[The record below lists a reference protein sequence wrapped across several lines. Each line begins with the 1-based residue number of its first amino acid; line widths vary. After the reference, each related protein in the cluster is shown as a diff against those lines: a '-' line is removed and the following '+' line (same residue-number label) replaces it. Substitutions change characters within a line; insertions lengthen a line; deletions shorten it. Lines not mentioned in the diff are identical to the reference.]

1 MTTMKAAMATRYLTD
16 QDKASLKNRI
26 NRLKGH
32 ADSVARMIDEG
43 QCVDVIL
50 TQVAAL
56 KGAASQLAV
65 ELVRHHLTSCATTCM
80 PGTRDEVIRKVAD
93 ALASVM

>member
-1 MTTMKAAMATRYLTD
+1 MALKTAMETGYLAEEDKAAL
-16 QDKASLKNRI
+16 QHRI

-32 ADSVARMIDEG
+32 ADAVSRMIHSGE
-43 QCVDVIL
+43 CVDVIL

-65 ELVRHHLTSCATTCM
+65 ELARHHLANCAAT
-80 PGTRDEVIRKVAD
+80 
-93 ALASVM
+93 

>member
-1 MTTMKAAMATRYLTD
+1 MLH
-16 QDKASLKNRI
+16 RI

-32 ADSVARMIDEG
+32 SDAVARMIEDGE
-43 QCVDVIL
+43 CVDTIL

-65 ELVRHHLTSCATTCM
+65 ELVRQHLAKCAATCM
-80 PGTRDEVIRKVAD
+80 PGTQDEVIRRVAN
-93 ALASVM
+93 ALSAVM